1 MDTIKKV
8 YVINVNSLRENE
20 FDIFWNLGGQHETP
34 IVIEV
39 KTIKES
45 FAGHIDLKENTSNSE
60 ILDEDIQYMRIFL
73 NNVGDC
79 EYVIVK

>member
-1 MDTIKKV
+1 MIKKA
-8 YVINVNSLRENE
+8 YIINVNSLRENE

-45 FAGHIDLKENTSNSE
+45 LAGHIDLKENTSNSE

>member
-1 MDTIKKV
+1 MIKKA
-8 YVINVNSLRENE
+8 YIINVNSLRENE

-60 ILDEDIQYMRIFL
+60 ILDEDIQYMRILL

>member
-1 MDTIKKV
+1 MIKKA
-8 YVINVNSLRENE
+8 YIIDVNSLRENE

-34 IVIEV
+34 IVVDV

-45 FAGHIDLKENTSNSE
+45 FVGHIDLKENTSNSE
-60 ILDEDIQYMRIFL
+60 ILDEDIQYMIILL
-73 NNVGDC
+73 NNASDC